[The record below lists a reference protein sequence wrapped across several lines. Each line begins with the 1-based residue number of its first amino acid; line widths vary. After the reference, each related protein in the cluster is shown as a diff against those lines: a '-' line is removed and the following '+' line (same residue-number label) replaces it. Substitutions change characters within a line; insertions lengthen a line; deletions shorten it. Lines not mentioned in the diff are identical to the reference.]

1 MGRLKLILWVAFA
14 VAVVITVWW
23 LVNRFGLLG
32 GLILAPIAIAT
43 AGVGKVAKTLG
54 AAPVDKPKNKPRRG
68 DVGTT
73 GTGEPDS
80 KTGAKRPRR
89 GGGTWG

>member
-1 MGRLKLILWVAFA
+1 MNRLKLVLLLVGVV
-14 VAVVITVWW
+14 VAVVLVWW
-23 LVNRFGLLG
+23 LVSRFGLLG
-32 GLILAPIAIAT
+32 GLVLAPIAIAT

-68 DVGTT
+68 DVGAT
-73 GTGEPDS
+73 GTGKPDS